1 MDEGLLIMILPLL
14 LLLFAWTSVTHWIS
28 ARAAERRMRER
39 YALLK
44 HLSERPADT
53 VQVVLEQ
60 LRQDDAREE
69 ERHRAKAAVMRR
81 GKMEG
86 AFIMLALGGG
96 LSVFFRYLAPASAFW
111 LIGLMPASIGVVL
124 AVSTWFEHPQGG
136 R

>member
-1 MDEGLLIMILPLL
+1 MILPLL
-14 LLLFAWTSVTHWIS
+14 LLVFAWTSVTYWIS

-44 HLSERPADT
+44 HLSERPAET

-60 LRQDDAREE
+60 LRQDDAKEE
-69 ERHRAKAAVMRR
+69 ERLRARAAVMRR

-86 AFIMLALGGG
+86 AFILLALGASLG
-96 LSVFFRYLAPASAFW
+96 LFLYYLAPGGALW
-111 LIGLMPASIGVVL
+111 MIGLMPALIGVVL
-124 AVSTWFEHPQGG
+124 AGSTWLETPKGG